1 MKGLIWN
8 CKNLSW
14 KFKNGEY
21 FVKDSLLV
29 FICFEE
35 GDSFKKLKE
44 STRRIKQLNTKRY
57 KKENITIF
65 PFAHL
70 SKKIMKI
77 DESKI
82 FFDAFLFEL
91 KKSDFEVKNIPFEM
105 EKEVYI
111 HLLPAKE
118 DVSYFEY

>member
-1 MKGLIWN
+1 MKGLVWN

-21 FVKDSLLV
+21 YVKDSLLV
-29 FICFEE
+29 FICFEK
-35 GDSFKKLKE
+35 GDTHHKLKE
-44 STRRIKQLNTKRY
+44 SVRRIKQLNSKRY
-57 KKENITIF
+57 NKDIITVF

-70 SKKIMKI
+70 SHNIMDI
-77 DESKI
+77 NDSKM
-82 FFDAFLFEL
+82 FFTNFISEL
-91 KKSDFEVKNIPFEM
+91 SNSFTVKNLPFEI